1 MTGSIVKLE
10 AREDTRSRSLR
21 SVPADT
27 AAVNEAFRRGVV
39 LPVGT
44 KDGKTT
50 VSLPNEAARTRG
62 GRDMMRGSQTT
73 VDVSDMFILLLKD

>member
-44 KDGKTT
+44 KDGRTT
-50 VSLPNEAARTRG
+50 V
-62 GRDMMRGSQTT
+62 
-73 VDVSDMFILLLKD
+73 